1 MHSNLKLQILDIE
14 FDLRENDSPQ
24 DREEVLK
31 EYKGSYI
38 DVVKTYPDESLEE
51 LACDYV
57 SDMSGWLVQD
67 IKVVRVKSYE
77 LFLTEGEMQALAA
90 CLITHEV
97 DEVPT
102 EYQEGFVCLQ
112 KQVEMELEYA

>member
-1 MHSNLKLQILDIE
+1 MQIKLQILDVE
-14 FDLRENDSPQ
+14 FDFDGCEISLDEQ
-24 DREEVLK
+24 K
-31 EYKGSYI
+31 ELTDGTIGSYI

-51 LACDYV
+51 LACDYL
-57 SDMSGWLVQD
+57 SDMQGWLVKD
-67 IKVVRVKSYE
+67 IKVVWVKSYE
-77 LFLTEGEMQALAA
+77 LSLTEGEMQALAA